1 MTFQFVCCHIFI
13 YFHGQMR
20 IVFFLA
26 SLFLMLLGGRLDA
39 FAANHSGYGHAA
51 ITSASH
57 VDKNAQVIFDTQTSQ
72 SSIQKTSVPEE
83 NKIYICEDAEEEDD
97 NQSSR
102 RYQSVSDFFSGFSY
116 QSQLVFRDNCFDATP
131 FFYLQ
136 ASPRY
141 IFQRTLR
148 I

>member
-1 MTFQFVCCHIFI
+1 
-13 YFHGQMR
+13 MR
-20 IVFFLA
+20 IVVFLA
-26 SLFLMLLGGRLDA
+26 SMFLMLLGGRLET
-39 FAANHSGYGHAA
+39 FAGITPANSY
-51 ITSASH
+51 SASAP
-57 VDKNAQVIFDTQTSQ
+57 VYYVNLKNAVIFDAEATGP
-72 SSIQKTSVPEE
+72 SIQKTTVPEE
-83 NKIYICEDAEEEDD
+83 NNIYICEDAEEEDD

-102 RYQSVSDFFSGFSY
+102 KYQPVSDFFSGFSY

-136 ASPRY
+136 TSPRY

>member
-1 MTFQFVCCHIFI
+1 
-13 YFHGQMR
+13 MR
-20 IVFFLA
+20 IVVFLA
-26 SLFLMLLGGRLDA
+26 SMFFLLLGGRMYV
-39 FAANHSGYGHAA
+39 FAGTNLNNSYSAAA
-51 ITSASH
+51 IAYH
-57 VDKNAQVIFDTQTSQ
+57 AEKKEPVILNTCPGQA
-72 SSIQKTSVPEE
+72 SIQKSTVPEE
-83 NKIYICEDAEEEDD
+83 NTIYICEDAEEEDD

-102 RYQSVSDFFSGFSY
+102 KYQPVSDFFSGFSY
-116 QSQLVFRDNCFDATP
+116 QSQLVFRDNCYNATP